1 MAEDD
6 PKPPNWY
13 EQKQEER
20 RQRYEQRAAKALK
33 EAAAAHKAADQI
45 SSFIPLGQPILIGHH
60 SEGRHRRDLV
70 RIRRNT
76 ERAFEAQDK
85 SQYYSRRAASVGTG
99 GISSDDPDAI
109 DKLKA
114 RLAELEENHAQMKA
128 ANKQAP
134 GTYPGYSLQNSNANL
149 RRIRER
155 IKDLEN
161 AATRQTK
168 EIKVPGLTIR
178 QDTDENRVMLLF
190 EQMPSPE
197 IRTLCKKQ
205 GFRWSPTR
213 KAWVR
218 FLNSTGIWAAECV
231 SKAFAAQAGYQPN
244 FDEEGKV
251 VD

>member
-1 MAEDD
+1 MSEDH

-13 EQKQEER
+13 ELKQEER
-20 RQRYEQRAAKALK
+20 RERYEQRAAKALK

-45 SSFIPLGQPILIGHH
+45 SSFIPLGQPILVGHH

-85 SQYYSRRAASVGTG
+85 SNYYANKAASVGTG

-109 DKLKA
+109 GKLKA
-114 RLAELEENHAQMKA
+114 RLAELEEHHAQMKA

-155 IKDLEN
+155 IAALEK
-161 AATRQTK
+161 AATRETK

-178 QDTDENRVMLLF
+178 QDVDENRVMLLF
-190 EQMPSPE
+190 EKIPSAD
-197 IRTLCKKQ
+197 IRALCKKH
-205 GFRWSPTR
+205 GFRWSPSR

-218 FLNSTGIWAAECV
+218 FLNSAGIWAAECV
-231 SKAFAAQAGYQPN
+231 SKAFAAHAGQEPGTN
-244 FDEEGKV
+244 
-251 VD
+251 

>member
-1 MAEDD
+1 MEDKD
-6 PKPPNWY
+6 AKPPNWY
-13 EQKQEER
+13 ELKQEER
-20 RQRYEQRAAKALK
+20 RERYEKLAEKALK

-45 SSFIPLGQPILIGHH
+45 SSFIPLGQPILVGHH

-76 ERAFEAQDK
+76 QKAFEAQDK
-85 SQYYSRRAASVGTG
+85 SEYYSRRAASVGTG

-114 RLAELEENHAQMKA
+114 RLAELEEHHAQMKA

-155 IKDLEN
+155 IAALEK
-161 AATRQTK
+161 AATRQSS
-168 EIKVPGLTIR
+168 EIKTPGLTIR
-178 QDTDENRVMLLF
+178 QDVDENRVMLIF
-190 EQMPSPE
+190 EAIPPPE
-197 IRTLCKKQ
+197 IRALCKKQ
-205 GFRWSPTR
+205 GFRWSPSR

-218 FLNSTGIWAAECV
+218 FLNNAGIWAAECV
-231 SKAFAAQAGYQPN
+231 SKAFSAQADNKLN